1 MERTFTV
8 LAFVFLIVAAV
19 ALWLGKPDAAFVLGT
34 LGIVSWFLGFR
45 SRLKQT
51 QSALE
56 ATERGDDDSDEDYE
70 D

>member
-1 MERTFTV
+1 M
-8 LAFVFLIVAAV
+8 AAV
-19 ALWLGKPDAAFVLGT
+19 ALWMGKTDAAFVLGT
-34 LGIVSWFLGFR
+34 LGAVSWFLGFR

-56 ATERGDDDSDEDYE
+56 ATERNNDDSDEDYE

>member
-1 MERTFTV
+1 LERTFTV
-8 LAFVFLIVAAV
+8 LAFVLLIVAAV
-19 ALWLGKPDAAFVLGT
+19 ALWLGKTDAAFVLGT
-34 LGIVSWFLGFR
+34 LGVVSWFLGLR

-56 ATERGDDDSDEDYE
+56 ATERSDDDSDEDYE